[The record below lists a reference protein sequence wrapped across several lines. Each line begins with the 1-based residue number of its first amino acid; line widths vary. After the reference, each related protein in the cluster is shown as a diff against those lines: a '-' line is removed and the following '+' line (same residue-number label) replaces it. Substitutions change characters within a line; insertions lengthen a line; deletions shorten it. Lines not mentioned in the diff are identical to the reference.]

1 VVVVVVGGWLEG
13 GRLELV
19 TVIMVK
25 LSCVAIVTSVV
36 VAVVVAV
43 VVEVLL

>member
-1 VVVVVVGGWLEG
+1 MVVVVVGGWLEG

-25 LSCVAIVTSVV
+25 LSRA
-36 VAVVVAV
+36 
-43 VVEVLL
+43 LLNIPLS

>member
-1 VVVVVVGGWLEG
+1 MVVVVVGGWLEG

-25 LSCVAIVTSVV
+25 LSRVVIVTSVV
-36 VAVVVAV
+36 VAVVV
-43 VVEVLL
+43 EVLL

>member
-19 TVIMVK
+19 TVIMAK
-25 LSCVAIVTSVV
+25 LSRVVIVTSVV
-36 VAVVVAV
+36 VAVVV
-43 VVEVLL
+43 EVLL